1 MASALGNST
10 DSVLVQ
16 QVKESRNRLLVQA
29 GDYAAFN
36 FQPPLLRHLIFF
48 TFPLFYQFV

>member
-29 GDYAAFN
+29 GDYAVFN